1 MHKDAPTA
9 HMASLA
15 AHKQGK
21 FWDYHDKLFAN
32 TRKLK
37 LENLRQYAQ
46 ELGLDMKRFETD
58 LVDLRNK
65 SVIDADKSE
74 ALSLKATGTPA
85 FFVNGRYLSGAKPF
99 EAFAKVI
106 NAELARLNL
115 PVPAEAQVAQ
125 AP

>member
-65 SVIDADKSE
+65 SVIPEGYRHPGLLRQRPLPFGGKTVRSVREGDQRRARSTE
-74 ALSLKATGTPA
+74 P
-85 FFVNGRYLSGAKPF
+85 SGAG
-99 EAFAKVI
+99 
-106 NAELARLNL
+106 
-115 PVPAEAQVAQ
+115 
-125 AP
+125 